1 MKMKSHLFV
10 VVIVALL
17 LAQQPRACAPSCTG
31 ANVTSNRV
39 VNKTI
44 DRVLVSGVI
53 EAQWRGMC
61 HSLCINVSLYVNAV
75 NLFMKSTSYQ

>member
-1 MKMKSHLFV
+1 MKSHLFI
-10 VVIVALL
+10 VVIIALL

-31 ANVTSNRV
+31 ASVTSNRV

-44 DRVLVSGVI
+44 DRVVVSGLE

-61 HSLCINVSLYVNAV
+61 HSFCISVS
-75 NLFMKSTSYQ
+75 